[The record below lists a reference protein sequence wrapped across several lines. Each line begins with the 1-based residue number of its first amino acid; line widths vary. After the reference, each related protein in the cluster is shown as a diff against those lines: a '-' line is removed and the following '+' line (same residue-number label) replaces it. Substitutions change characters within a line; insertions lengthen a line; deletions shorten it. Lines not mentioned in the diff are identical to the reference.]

1 MDHAALAV
9 SKMTAP
15 LLRERKLHGEKI
27 TCLTAYDFAT
37 AQLVDE
43 AGLDVVLVGDSLGT
57 TILGYDTTLPVTLDD
72 IIHHCKAVRRAVRR
86 ALLVAD
92 LPFGSYHVSA
102 DQAVESGVRCLKEGG
117 AEAVKMEGG
126 ATRSELIRRLVA
138 ADIPVMGH
146 VGLTPQSV
154 LALGGHKV
162 QGKTAE
168 SAADLMADA
177 VAVEAAG
184 AFAIVLE
191 GIPREL
197 ASTITE
203 RLRIPTIGIGAGPGC
218 DGQVL
223 VVNDL
228 LGITPDPKPK
238 FVRTYANLRETMAA
252 AFTRFRDDVRE
263 GRYPGDAESYHWTPA
278 EFRRDAEFQ
287 IARTKQ

>member
-9 SKMTAP
+9 SKVTAP
-15 LLRERKLHGEKI
+15 LLREKKLRGEKI
-27 TCLTAYDFAT
+27 TCLTAYDFPT

-43 AGLDVVLVGDSLGT
+43 AGLDLILVGDTLGMT
-57 TILGYDTTLPVTLDD
+57 VLGYGTTLPVTLDD
-72 IIHHCKAVRRAVRR
+72 IIHHCKAVRRAVRH

-126 ATRSELIRRLVA
+126 AKRSELIRRLVQ

-146 VGLTPQSV
+146 VGLTPQAV
-154 LALGGHKV
+154 HALGGHKV

-168 SAADLMADA
+168 SASDLMSDA

-184 AFAIVLE
+184 AFAVVLE

-197 ASTITE
+197 ATVITE
-203 RLRIPTIGIGAGPGC
+203 RLHIPTIGIGAGPGC
-218 DGQVL
+218 DGQIL

-238 FVRTYANLRETMAA
+238 FVRAYANLRETMTA
-252 AFTRFRDDVRE
+252 AFAQFRDDVRE
-263 GRYPGDAESYHWTPA
+263 GRYPSDAESYHWTPA
-278 EFRRDAEFQ
+278 EFRRDAELQ
-287 IARTKQ
+287 IARTK

>member
-1 MDHAALAV
+1 MDHALSAV
-9 SKMTAP
+9 SKVTAP
-15 LLRERKLHGEKI
+15 LLRERKQRGEKI

-57 TILGYDTTLPVTLDD
+57 TILGYGTTLPVTLDD

-117 AEAVKMEGG
+117 AEAVKIEGG
-126 ATRSELIRRLVA
+126 TKRTELIHRCVE

-154 LALGGHKV
+154 LAFGGHRV

-168 SAADLMADA
+168 SASDLMSDA

-184 AFAIVLE
+184 AFAVVLE

-197 ASTITE
+197 ATMITE

-218 DGQVL
+218 DGQIL

-228 LGITPDPKPK
+228 LGITPGPMPK
-238 FVRTYANLRETMAA
+238 FVRAYANLRETMAA
-252 AFTRFRDDVRE
+252 AFARFRDDVRE
-263 GRYPGDAESYHWTPA
+263 GRYPSDAESYHWTPA
-278 EFRRDAEFQ
+278 EFRLDRELHS
-287 IARTKQ
+287 IRTK